1 MFHWNQRNFTRRSQS
16 RSDTRTH
23 LHVLSLEGLFIFRW
37 AAHSPLGSLPITCI
51 HTCTNICTYIH
62 THMYKHMYIHTYTR
76 GHTYVHTY
84 IHRCTYINTSHMGRG
99 PRFCVFLCMYICVF
113 VCMYRL
119 ARQRGGTHARQLR
132 EGGWGG
138 GGVQE
143 SRKKHLT
150 LPADGNKWVQYADA
164 LHTSSL
170 THLARAVLGMTIKM
184 LESHKG
190 AFYTQRQKETEE
202 TWTSCVSYSL
212 QMAQNPVHKKPSTKK
227 KKRGNV

>member
-1 MFHWNQRNFTRRSQS
+1 M
-16 RSDTRTH
+16 
-23 LHVLSLEGLFIFRW
+23 
-37 AAHSPLGSLPITCI
+37 
-51 HTCTNICTYIH
+51 
-62 THMYKHMYIHTYTR
+62 HTYTR

-99 PRFCVFLCMYICVF
+99 PRFCLFVCIYICVC

-138 GGVQE
+138 GGGQE

-150 LPADGNKWVQYADA
+150 LPADGNKWVQYADV

-170 THLARAVLGMTIKM
+170 THLARAVLAMTIKT
-184 LESHKG
+184 LVSHKG
-190 AFYTQRQKETEE
+190 ALYPQRQKETEE
-202 TWTSCVSYSL
+202 IWTSCLLFASNGTKSGTPKTRYG
-212 QMAQNPVHKKPSTKK
+212 QKKTWRTKNL
-227 KKRGNV
+227 RWQIVFFLDVAMCDCRTV